1 MSQDLIKALRT
12 ARIMHNADQQE
23 LVCLPP
29 ADFKVIRDHIEA
41 LSRHRSSVESVE
53 LPKGDGVA
61 SYMAGTTCFTMAC
74 FNPAD
79 VKEGDHVY
87 TASTVRSLI
96 AAAVE
101 RATEEANRR
110 ANASWSL
117 MVEKMVAIERE
128 QCAKVCDGVYYQHI
142 GPLHGEVRYGIAKC
156 AAAIRA
162 RGEK

>member
-29 ADFKVIRDHIEA
+29 ADFKVIRDHIDA
-41 LSRHRSSVESVE
+41 ISRHRSSVESVE
-53 LPKGDGVA
+53 LPGDEAVA
-61 SYMAGTTCFTMAC
+61 SIYINVHGDREFDDWNVELSAGAHDLF
-74 FNPAD
+74 
-79 VKEGDHVY
+79 

-101 RATEEANRR
+101 R
-110 ANASWSL
+110 
-117 MVEKMVAIERE
+117 ERE
-128 QCAKVCDGVYYQHI
+128 ECAKVCKSIEDEYQRAEGRRYPELKSDAQTGAGV
-142 GPLHGEVRYGIAKC
+142 C

>member
-1 MSQDLIKALRT
+1 MRDGCAHYLQTEEWCTWAEEEVAPALR
-12 ARIMHNADQQE
+12 
-23 LVCLPP
+23 
-29 ADFKVIRDHIEA
+29 EA

-53 LPKGDGVA
+53 LPGDEAVA
-61 SYMAGTTCFTMAC
+61 SIYINVHGDREFDDWKVELSAGAHDLF
-74 FNPAD
+74 
-79 VKEGDHVY
+79 

-101 RATEEANRR
+101 R
-110 ANASWSL
+110 
-117 MVEKMVAIERE
+117 ERE
-128 QCAKVCDGVYYQHI
+128 ECAKVCDGVYYQHI